1 MKRILI
7 LGSSGAGKTTLAKRL
22 HDCLSLPI
30 IHLDQHFWKPGW
42 ERPINFEWEKTV
54 DDLAKKD
61 EWIMDG
67 NYRKSLEKRLPFAD
81 TVILLDFSRWTCLWR
96 ILKRRIKNNRQDYL
110 EGCKE
115 RINLE
120 FLIWI
125 LWKFPHS
132 SKGQILKRLKE
143 VENEKRVY
151 ILTSNTDVEN
161 FMNSMGNNA
170 QHCS

>member
-7 LGSSGAGKTTLAKRL
+7 LGSSGAGKSTFAKRL
-22 HDCLSLPI
+22 HGRLGLPI

-42 ERPINFEWEKTV
+42 ERPINFEWEKAV
-54 DDLAKKD
+54 EDLAKKD

-81 TVILLDFSRWTCLWR
+81 TIILLDFSRWTCLWR
-96 ILKRRIKNNRQDYL
+96 ILKRRITNNRQDYL

-115 RINLE
+115 RINFE

-125 LWKFPHS
+125 LWKFPHNS
-132 SKGQILKRLKE
+132 RGLILKRLKE
-143 VENEKRVY
+143 VENDKKVY
-151 ILTSNTDVEN
+151 ILKSNKDIDN
-161 FMNSMGNNA
+161 FINSA
-170 QHCS
+170 R